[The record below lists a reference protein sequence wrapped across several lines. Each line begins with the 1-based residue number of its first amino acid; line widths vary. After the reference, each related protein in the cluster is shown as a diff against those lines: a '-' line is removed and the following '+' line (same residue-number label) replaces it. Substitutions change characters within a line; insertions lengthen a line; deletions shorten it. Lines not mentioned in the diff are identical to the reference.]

1 MEWSDA
7 VKELRKPLDRQYVK
21 EPPAGKYGQY
31 IEGHHAIRE
40 ANRIFNFQWS
50 HTVDS
55 LTEASRE
62 LIDLGQ
68 GGKQWRVCYV
78 CTVTAEFNGIRHAGV
93 AAGQGQAK
101 PNNLGDAIES
111 AAKESETDALKR
123 ALVKFG
129 DPFALA
135 LYDKKK
141 AHVADTA
148 QIEAEAAEKAKA
160 LASAETFTANF
171 EAKIKPLTDTPEAG
185 ALIQK
190 CQNSIADLRNGY
202 PDLFKRIEI
211 FDLEQLCFKRC
222 FHPGICCFDR

>member
-1 MEWSDA
+1 MDWGDA
-7 VKELRKPLDRQYVK
+7 IKELRKPLDKQHVK
-21 EPPAGKYGQY
+21 EPPAGKFGQY

-55 LTEASRE
+55 LTEASRD
-62 LIDLGQ
+62 LVDLGQ
-68 GGKQWRVCYV
+68 NNKQWRVCYV
-78 CTVTAEFNGIRHAGV
+78 CTVTVEFNGVRHAGV

-135 LYDKKK
+135 LYDKTK

-148 QIEAEAAEKAKA
+148 QIAIREKGAAEYTSDVVARLQTSDA
-160 LASAETFTANF
+160 IQAASILQIEQ
-171 EAKIKPLTDTPEAG
+171 AKIAR
-185 ALIQK
+185 IQ
-190 CQNSIADLRNGY
+190 AGY
-202 PDLFKRIEI
+202 PELFKRIETAAAI
-211 FDLEQLCFKRC
+211 AGAPMRKVA
-222 FHPGICCFDR
+222 

>member
-1 MEWSDA
+1 MDWGDA
-7 VKELRKPLDRQYVK
+7 IKELRKPLDKQYVK

-55 LTEASRE
+55 LTEASRD
-62 LIDLGQ
+62 LVDLGQ
-68 GGKQWRVCYV
+68 NNKQWRVCYV
-78 CTVTAEFNGIRHAGV
+78 CTVTVEFNGVRHAGV

-135 LYDKKK
+135 LYDKTK

-148 QIEAEAAEKAKA
+148 EIERQIAEAEEDREAMEK
-160 LASAETFTANF
+160 FTANLI
-171 EAKIKPLTDTPEAG
+171 AKIQTSDAIETATL
-185 ALIQK
+185 LQK
-190 CQNSIADLRNGY
+190 CQGSIGQIKEAQ
-202 PDLFKRIEI
+202 PEMFARIETAAANAGAPMR
-211 FDLEQLCFKRC
+211 KVA
-222 FHPGICCFDR
+222 